1 MGSLIL
7 ELKTLTNKNEIMAQ
21 YDFYQDE
28 KCIIWERIRFTIE
41 APTQEE
47 AITKAASLIRGDVI
61 VSSNQDE
68 QIRIEETEF
77 LFDTAEALPMKY
89 NNGNPT
95 KEIYMIAPHHDRMLA
110 NNAHINIE

>member
-1 MGSLIL
+1 MADISLIL
-7 ELKTLTNKNEIMAQ
+7 ELKTSTNKNEIMAQ

-47 AITKAASLIRGDVI
+47 AIAKAASLIRGDVI
-61 VSSNQDE
+61 VSSNQDK

-77 LFDTAEALPMKY
+77 CSILQKLYLWNTIRGILRK
-89 NNGNPT
+89 
-95 KEIYMIAPHHDRMLA
+95 KSI
-110 NNAHINIE
+110 